1 MRRAPSVDGV
11 SIERQIRTVPR
22 RGGEREREQHGEEG
36 QALAERIANAG
47 REFAR
52 EQLSASALHCYWRLV
67 LEHYAS
73 LYFT

>member
-1 MRRAPSVDGV
+1 MCDGVGLRVRRAASVDGV
-11 SIERQIRTVPR
+11 SIERQIRTVPQR
-22 RGGEREREQHGEEG
+22 GEEG